1 MTPDQF
7 LAKLLTQVQLIKT
20 PVVILLFIIG
30 IIQIASS
37 SFVGGH
43 DTRAVYSRI
52 AWIFF
57 IAALL
62 FAGDKI
68 IIWMHGAFGR

>member
-1 MTPDQF
+1 MTPDSF
-7 LAKLLTQVQLIKT
+7 LQQLLTHLNAIKS

-30 IIQIASS
+30 IIQVASS

-43 DTRAVYSRI
+43 DSRAVYGRI

-62 FAGDKI
+62 FSGDKI